1 MNRFN
6 TYAQAREFVSS
17 LAPRGIVPGLDAVRA
32 LCAALGDPQDKI
44 KTIHIAGTNGKG
56 SVGAFIASALMADGK
71 SVGRYATPAVEEY
84 REMITLNG
92 GYISEEDYT
101 ETVSLV
107 AEAVDEAEKKGF
119 SPTAFEAETAAAFL
133 YFRKKHCDYALI
145 ECGMG
150 GLLDATN
157 IIMKPAAAVI
167 TSISTDHTAFLG
179 DTIEEIARN
188 KAGIIKTGVP
198 VFTAMQPEA
207 ALAEIR
213 AAADSLT
220 VTDDVR
226 VTKEDIYG
234 THFDYR
240 DTKDIYIPL
249 AGAYQPQNAALAFEV
264 CAYLGIDAGTV
275 KRGFG
280 DTKWNLRF
288 QADSDGWIF
297 DGAHNEGA
305 ALELRESVD
314 RLLCGSRLLFVMG
327 VFRDKAYERIL
338 EITAPAAEEIITVK
352 PPGDRGLEAELL
364 AAAAKKYCESVTA
377 AESYADAVRIAAEK
391 KYDNILVFGSLSF
404 LSELKREKDR
414 IYGKM
419 SENN

>member
-1 MNRFN
+1 MDRFN
-6 TYAQAREFVSS
+6 TYVQAREFVSS
-17 LAPRGIVPGLDAVRA
+17 LEPRGIVPGLGSVRA
-32 LCAALGDPQDKI
+32 LCAALGDPQDRI

-56 SVGAFIASALMADGK
+56 SVGAFIAAALMADGK

-84 REMITLNG
+84 REIITLNG
-92 GYISEEDYT
+92 EYISGEDYT
-101 ETVSLV
+101 EAVSQV
-107 AEAVDEAEKKGF
+107 AKAVREVEKKGF

-133 YFRKKHCDYALI
+133 YFCKKRCDYALI

-157 IIMKPAAAVI
+157 IIKKPSAAVI

-179 DTIEEIARN
+179 DTIEEIAKN

-207 ALAEIR
+207 ALAVIR
-213 AAADSLT
+213 AAADTLT
-220 VTDDVR
+220 ITGDVR

-234 THFDYR
+234 TYFDYG
-240 DTKDIYIPL
+240 DTNDIFIPF
-249 AGAYQPQNAALAFEV
+249 AGTYQPQNAAVAFEV
-264 CAYLGIDAGTV
+264 CAYLGIDADII
-275 KRGFG
+275 KRGFR
-280 DTKWNLRF
+280 DTKWHLRF

-305 ALELRESVD
+305 ALELRASID
-314 RLLCGSRLLFVMG
+314 RLLKGKRLLFIMG

-338 EITAPAAEEIITVK
+338 EIMAPAAEEIITVK
-352 PPGDRGLEAELL
+352 PPTDRGLEAERL
-364 AAAAKKYCESVTA
+364 AAAAGKYCEKVNA
-377 AESYADAVRIAAEK
+377 ANSYADAVRLAAEK